1 MKEEIKELI
10 EKTEQL
16 KDYRK
21 ITSKINK
28 EIKELTKTIQEWME
42 QNEKESLIYEGN
54 EITLVEKQINLSF
67 KTENIAE
74 KLEEELQA
82 STEQCQKIAESIV
95 KNKKFMTKKVL
106 KVKSS

>member
-28 EIKELTKTIQEWME
+28 EIKELTKKIQEWME
-42 QNEKESLIYEGN
+42 ENDKESVVYKDN
-54 EITLVEKQINLSF
+54 EISLVEKQINLSF

-74 KLEEELQA
+74 KLEEELKA
-82 STEQCQKIAESIV
+82 PTEECKKIAESIV

-106 KVKSS
+106 KVKSK

>member
-1 MKEEIKELI
+1 MKEEIKELL

-28 EIKELTKTIQEWME
+28 EIKERTKSIQAWME
-42 QNEKESLIYEGN
+42 ENDKESVVYDGN
-54 EITLVEKQINLSF
+54 EITLIDKHINLSF

-74 KLEEELQA
+74 KLEEELQV
-82 STEQCQKIAESIV
+82 SSEECKKIAESIV

-106 KVKSS
+106 KVKSK